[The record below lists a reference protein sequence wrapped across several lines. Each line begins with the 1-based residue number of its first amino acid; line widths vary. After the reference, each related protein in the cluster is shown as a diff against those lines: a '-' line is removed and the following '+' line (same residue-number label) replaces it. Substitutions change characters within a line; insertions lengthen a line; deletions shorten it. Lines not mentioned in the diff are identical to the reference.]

1 MVDASAALSALLN
14 DGPARATLSREH
26 LHAPHLIDPEVTN
39 AVRRRVRADQ
49 LSAEQGWAA
58 VAVLRRLGVSRH
70 PTFPLLHRVW
80 ELRDNLSAYDAS
92 YVALAEALGCPLV
105 TADARITRATTI
117 GCAVTLVPG

>member
-1 MVDASAALSALLN
+1 M
-14 DGPARATLSREH
+14 
-26 LHAPHLIDPEVTN
+26 
-39 AVRRRVRADQ
+39 
-49 LSAEQGWAA
+49 
-58 VAVLRRLGVSRH
+58 SRH